1 MSFYLGCLY
10 NAVIK
15 YYDPHNLEI
24 KHLTGGSWLQKGRVH
39 NRHGEEHG
47 SRQEAMVLK
56 QQREAY
62 DLIHRHEAESQL
74 EWPWLQ
80 HPDRVT
86 VTPSDTSSN
95 KACFLVLLKLFHQVG
110 TKNLKI

>member
-1 MSFYLGCLY
+1 M
-10 NAVIK
+10 
-15 YYDPHNLEI
+15 
-24 KHLTGGSWLQKGRVH
+24 QKGRVH

-47 SRQEAMVLK
+47 SRQEAMVLE

-74 EWPWLQ
+74 EW

-86 VTPSDTSSN
+86 VTPSDSSSN

-110 TKNLKI
+110 TKNLNL